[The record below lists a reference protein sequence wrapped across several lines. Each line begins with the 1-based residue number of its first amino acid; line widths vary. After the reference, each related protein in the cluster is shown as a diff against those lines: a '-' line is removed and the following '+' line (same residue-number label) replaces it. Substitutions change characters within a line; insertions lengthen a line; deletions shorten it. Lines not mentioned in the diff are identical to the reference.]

1 MNKKKGHRSSVK
13 KGYYERQYA
22 KTEANKG
29 RKAARRKRRADHWA
43 KIKAASA

>member
-29 RKAARRKRRADHWA
+29 RKAA
-43 KIKAASA
+43 KAQT